1 MFAPAPCVALC
12 HLSPVIAD
20 VIKKD
25 HTGEPNVAPDMLLAI
40 CHDISAHDLSESEV
54 SELQARELGRVPMPG
69 CNYLDHPEHLL
80 RLAPDRAGPDA
91 RAGLDPRP
99 TQASRQTGT
108 DERPHSGLGSQG
120 ASPSYGSTG
129 HSRLCLAW
137 LSAGPGRACTCGVLA
152 TAWSSGQGLR
162 ICSYSAR
169 QRPADAPASRSP
181 VAGRLL
187 ASTSSCARSMDP
199 PPPPPPPPLP
209 CLLLVVILLR

>member
-80 RLAPDRAGPDA
+80 RLALIEQAQTRAPDLTRAQRRRHAKRGPTRVHIRGSDRRA
-91 RAGLDPRP
+91 RHPR
-99 TQASRQTGT
+99 TGRQGT
-108 DERPHSGLGSQG
+108 HGS
-120 ASPSYGSTG
+120 
-129 HSRLCLAW
+129 AW
-137 LSAGPGRACTCGVLA
+137 PGFPRA
-152 TAWSSGQGLR
+152 R
-162 ICSYSAR
+162 EEH
-169 QRPADAPASRSP
+169 APAASW
-181 VAGRLL
+181 RLPG
-187 ASTSSCARSMDP
+187 AQGKG
-199 PPPPPPPPLP
+199 
-209 CLLLVVILLR
+209 